1 MHARVVNGR
10 WVLDDP
16 SGLPEGTVVEIVTRP
31 VAVAGT
37 TTEIYID
44 DKLRQYIHAIVVAAN
59 ATTRPGVES
68 ELVDHAKAAATR
80 AKRGFVTPADV
91 KLTAPEVLGRSE
103 RIDAILANTPV
114 P

>member
-16 SGLPEGTVVEIVTRP
+16 TGLPEGTVVEIVTRP
-31 VAVAGT
+31 VAT
-37 TTEIYID
+37 TGEIYLD
-44 DKLRQYIHAIVVAAN
+44 DKLVQYIHAIVVAAN
-59 ATTRPGVES
+59 ATARAG
-68 ELVDHAKAAATR
+68 ELADHAKAAAAR
-80 AKRGFVTPADV
+80 AKRGFVTPADI
-91 KLTAPEVLGRSE
+91 KLAAPEVLGRSE